1 MHFPLIWM
9 QILICGFL
17 DSCFVLFIMF
27 CALCMLYPQRLSPL
41 CRETLNDIM
50 TRGHSRVPVYAEKP
64 TNIIG
69 LVLVI
74 HFFLLLRYF
83 FWIIDINDST
93 HTHTHTHIY
102 FISLFHAQ
110 MIVSPSRWWKLFIE
124 AFLFYLYFY
133 SNMLDVCLYFNES

>member
-17 DSCFVLFIMF
+17 DSCFVLSIMF

-83 FWIIDINDST
+83 FWIIDISDST
-93 HTHTHTHIY
+93 HTHTHTHTHVCVCVCIY
-102 FISLFHAQ
+102 IYYQFVTCSDDLISQLMVKTIHRSFFL
-110 MIVSPSRWWKLFIE
+110 LFI
-124 AFLFYLYFY
+124 FLF
-133 SNMLDVCLYFNES
+133 